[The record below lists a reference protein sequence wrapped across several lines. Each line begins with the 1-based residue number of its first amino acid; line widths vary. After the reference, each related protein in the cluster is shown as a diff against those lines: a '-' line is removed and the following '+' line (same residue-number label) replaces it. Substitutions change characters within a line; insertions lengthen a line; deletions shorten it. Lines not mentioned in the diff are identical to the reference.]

1 MSTPE
6 CTIAHYFFPMH
17 VGAPPNWIVFLALLV
32 GVLVSAN
39 RHPLDAP
46 ELHLFLELANV
57 ANARKKVRLSPL
69 IVIIKGSKPFAPL
82 FLGGLG
88 FLKIAN
94 DGEFERREK
103 AFLARE
109 RERHVERKCLLV
121 SSKS

>member
-1 MSTPE
+1 V
-6 CTIAHYFFPMH
+6 H
-17 VGAPPNWIVFLALLV
+17 VAPNWIAFFSLV
-32 GVLVSAN
+32 CRSSYKRKWVSL
-39 RHPLDAP
+39 PLDAT